1 MRPRPFRFAVQSS
14 SAPDVAA
21 WRERARRAEAL
32 GYSTLYVPDHFG
44 DQWAPIVGLTVAA
57 EATET
62 LNVGALVWDN
72 DYRHPVV
79 LAKEV
84 ATLDLVSGGRVEF
97 GLGAGWMRSDYDESG
112 IPYDPPGTRIERMA
126 EGLAVMKALWS
137 QERADFAGEHY
148 ALSGAQG
155 LPRPVQRPHP
165 RVVIGGGGKKVL
177 SIAAQEAD
185 VVGFNASL
193 AAGVVG
199 PEVAATA
206 TAEAFD
212 QRVAWVRE
220 AAGER
225 FDSLELQCLA
235 FVAMVVPNREEM
247 FAALAPGFA
256 MTPEVAAEVPIVLAG
271 TVEQICDTLV
281 ERRERYGFSYWVV
294 HDEYEDFAPVVERL
308 AGT

>member
-1 MRPRPFRFAVQSS
+1 MQTS
-14 SAPDVAA
+14 SAPDAA
-21 WRERARRAEAL
+21 TWRERARRVEAL
-32 GYSTLYVPDHFG
+32 GYSTLYVPDHLG

-112 IPYDPPGTRIERMA
+112 IPYDPAGTRIERMA

-137 QERADFAGEHY
+137 EGRADFAGKHY
-148 ALSGAQG
+148 SVAGAQG
-155 LPRPVQRPHP
+155 LPRPARRPHP

-177 SIAAQEAD
+177 SVAAREAD

-212 QRVAWVRE
+212 RRVAWVRE

-225 FDSLELQCLA
+225 FGDLELQCHTFA
-235 FVAMVVPNREEM
+235 AVVAPDRDEL
-247 FAALAPGFA
+247 FAALAPGFGLA
-256 MTPEVAAEVPIVLAG
+256 PEVAAEVPIVLAG

-281 ERRERYGFSYWVV
+281 ERRERYGFSYWVF
-294 HDEYEDFAPVVERL
+294 HDEFEDLAPVVARL